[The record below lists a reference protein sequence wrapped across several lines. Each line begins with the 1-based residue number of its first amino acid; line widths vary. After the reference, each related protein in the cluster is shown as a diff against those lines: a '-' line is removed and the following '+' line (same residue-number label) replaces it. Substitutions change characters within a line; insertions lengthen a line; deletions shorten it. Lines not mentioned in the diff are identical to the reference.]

1 MKEFELA
8 IRRQLAATERAYFFI
23 VQERS
28 SNVLNDL
35 TVRDT
40 DGKIYEVKGE
50 EDAAAYRA
58 MLVRMRWVM
67 GYVPRE
73 EYVSYR
79 RLEEGEVRVGPFE
92 TVEPVE

>member
-28 SNVLNDL
+28 SNVMNDL

-40 DGKIYEVKGE
+40 DGKVYEVKGE
-50 EDAAAYRA
+50 ESAAEHRE
-58 MLVRMRWVM
+58 MLVRMGWVL

-79 RLEEGEVRVGPFE
+79 ALEEGEVRGEPYDLVEPFE
-92 TVEPVE
+92 